1 MEIYLVRHGEQRIY
15 EMEWSIDLLNPYVT
29 GEKEVGLTNKG
40 QRDAHQVADFFGQ
53 HKIQAVYA
61 SDTLR
66 TRETAVYTAEAVDKS
81 VRVLPD
87 LGEINPGR
95 MRPDSSLKYFLSL
108 VSSGKV
114 QRYTPEFAYKFGAD
128 GVKGAVASKYLF
140 DWMRGKTE
148 GGENIADVLERI
160 EWALMT
166 MVRDNRP
173 DGGPVVAFCHG
184 YFILF
189 TAITLFFRDKRNLL
203 PYMRQW
209 IVRSGSITHLNYL
222 TEEQTLRL
230 ISFARTDHL
239 NPGVA

>member
-15 EMEWSIDLLNPYVT
+15 EMQWSIDLLNPYVT
-29 GEKEVGLTNKG
+29 GDKEVGLTRKG
-40 QRDAHQVADFFGQ
+40 LKDAHQVAAFFRPFKVQ
-53 HKIQAVYA
+53 RVYA

-66 TRETAVYTAEAVDKS
+66 TRETAGYTADAAALP
-81 VRVLPD
+81 VRVLRD

-95 MRPDSSLKYFLSL
+95 MRSDGSLKYFLNL
-108 VSSGKV
+108 VNSGKV
-114 QRYTPEFAYKFGAD
+114 QRYTPDFAYKYGVD
-128 GVKGAVASKYLF
+128 GVKGIVASKYLF
-140 DWMRGKTE
+140 DWLRGKTE

-173 DGGPVVAFCHG
+173 DGGPIVAFCHG

-189 TAITLFFRDKRNLL
+189 AAVTLFFRDKRNLF

-209 IVRSGSITHLNYL
+209 IVRSGSITRLNYL
-222 TEEQTLRL
+222 PEEQTFRL

-239 NPGVA
+239 K